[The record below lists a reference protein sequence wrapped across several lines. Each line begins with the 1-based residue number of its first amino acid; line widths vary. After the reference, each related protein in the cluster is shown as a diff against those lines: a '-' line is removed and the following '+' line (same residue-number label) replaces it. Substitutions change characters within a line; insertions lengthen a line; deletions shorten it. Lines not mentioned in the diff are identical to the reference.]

1 MHSTVAILID
11 ISSSHSTLFLQVW
24 LLSIFGSDKEPLFPP
39 LLPIAQR
46 KSITGENLSP
56 LSAHHKGSSVVEAE
70 AGLSSLSRQCMCG
83 YRQVN
88 TEQAGSAS
96 LLSLLGH
103 GKGLLDSPFSL
114 FAQSSAATSSTFLC
128 DAHQCFPG

>member
-1 MHSTVAILID
+1 MYIIIRSVTHTCPYTLKRASIEGCYSFVAVASMYSTVAILID
-11 ISSSHSTLFLQVW
+11 ISSSHSTLFFLQVW

-70 AGLSSLSRQCMCG
+70 AGLSSLFGRN
-83 YRQVN
+83 VD
-88 TEQAGSAS
+88 SACV
-96 LLSLLGH
+96 G
-103 GKGLLDSPFSL
+103 
-114 FAQSSAATSSTFLC
+114 TVR
-128 DAHQCFPG
+128 